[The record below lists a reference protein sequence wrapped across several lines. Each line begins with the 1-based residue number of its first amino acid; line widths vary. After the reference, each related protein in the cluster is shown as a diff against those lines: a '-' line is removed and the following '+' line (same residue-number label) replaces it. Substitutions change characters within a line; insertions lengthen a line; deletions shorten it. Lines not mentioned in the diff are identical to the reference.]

1 MSTFTL
7 NMKYEADASLPI
19 TVEELLPVY
28 MVGIPLKGLTGD
40 SLTYAQI
47 ENYIRDYTK
56 QLETMLSLKIPLQMA
71 TERADFSRKD
81 FNEWGYLRST
91 YFIMEV
97 ESLVGKLGGEITY
110 PNDWLSYETN
120 GDGYMRNIFI
130 VPGQSALSSNFTQ
143 SNAIVFSG
151 AHPIFYLSRTSNVP
165 FYWQLTYLT
174 GFKKVPRD
182 ILVVLGKLVTIQL
195 LNVLGDITFGAGI
208 ASKSLSI
215 DGLSQSIGTTQS
227 AENSLYSARIRQ
239 YGREMKDIDLPAI
252 KAEYRSIVF
261 DVA

>member
-1 MSTFTL
+1 MPNFTL
-7 NMKYEADASLPI
+7 NINYKADASLPI
-19 TVEELLPVY
+19 SVEEFLPLY
-28 MVGIPLKGLTGD
+28 LVGIPLSGITGD
-40 SLTYAQI
+40 QLTYSFI
-47 ENYIRDYTK
+47 ENYIRNYTK

-71 TERADFSRKD
+71 KEKLDFSRKD

-110 PNDWLSYETN
+110 PTDWLSIEDN
-120 GDGYMRNIFI
+120 WDGYTRNLFI
-130 VPGQSALSSNFTQ
+130 VPGQSPLSSNFSS

-151 AHPIFYLSRTSNVP
+151 AHPIFYLNRTSNVP
-165 FYWQLTYLT
+165 NYWQLTYLT
-174 GFKKVPRD
+174 GFKSIPRD
-182 ILVVLGKLVTIQL
+182 ILNALGKLTAMQV

-208 ASKSLSI
+208 ASKSISI

-239 YGREMKDIDLPAI
+239 YDRELKENDLPSLR
-252 KAEYRSIVF
+252 AEYRTMVF
-261 DVA
+261 DVL